1 MGELHQGI
9 WEDIGTNKRLESAK
23 RKHEKKGGKV
33 LD

>member
-23 RKHEKKGGKV
+23 RNMKKKGGEGT
-33 LD
+33 